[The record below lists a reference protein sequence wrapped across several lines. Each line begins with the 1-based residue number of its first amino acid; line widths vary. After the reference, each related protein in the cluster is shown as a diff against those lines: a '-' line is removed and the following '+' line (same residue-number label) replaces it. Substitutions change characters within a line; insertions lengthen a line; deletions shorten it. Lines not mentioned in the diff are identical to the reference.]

1 MKSSYELA
9 MERLKASDPNS
20 VTTLTEK
27 QKEKLAE
34 IDQRYKAKIAE
45 KEIFLQTQLQE
56 TLVSGRQEDAEQI
69 EQQLRNE
76 KARLKEEMEDAREK
90 VRRKSK

>member
-1 MKSSYELA
+1 MKSAYELA
-9 MERLKASDPNS
+9 LERLKASDPDS

-27 QKEKLAE
+27 QKKELAE
-34 IDQRYKAKIAE
+34 IDRRYKAKIAE
-45 KEIFLQTQLQE
+45 KEIFLKTQLQE
-56 TLVSGRQEDAEQI
+56 ALEAGRHEDAEQI

-76 KARLKEEMEDAREK
+76 KARLKEESEDAREK

>member
-1 MKSSYELA
+1 VHCA
-9 MERLKASDPNS
+9 A
-20 VTTLTEK
+20 
-27 QKEKLAE
+27 
-34 IDQRYKAKIAE
+34 
-45 KEIFLQTQLQE
+45 
-56 TLVSGRQEDAEQI
+56 GRPEDAEQI

>member
-1 MKSSYELA
+1 MKSAYELA
-9 MERLKASDPNS
+9 LERLKASDPDS
-20 VTTLTEK
+20 VTTLTED
-27 QKEKLAE
+27 QKKE
-34 IDQRYKAKIAE
+34 IADIDRRYKAKIAE
-45 KEIFLQTQLQE
+45 KEIFLKNQLQE
-56 TLVSGRQEDAEQI
+56 ALAAERPEDAEQI

>member
-1 MKSSYELA
+1 

-56 TLVSGRQEDAEQI
+56 ALAAGRQEDAEQI

>member
-1 MKSSYELA
+1 MKSAYELA
-9 MERLKASDPNS
+9 LERLKASDPDS

-27 QKEKLAE
+27 QKKEIAE
-34 IDQRYKAKIAE
+34 IDRRYKAKIAE
-45 KEIFLQTQLQE
+45 KEIFLKNQLQE
-56 TLVSGRQEDAEQI
+56 ALAAGRQEDAEQI

-90 VRRKSK
+90 VRRRSK

>member
-9 MERLKASDPNS
+9 LERLKASDPDA

-27 QKEKLAE
+27 QKKKIAE
-34 IDQRYKAKIAE
+34 IELRYKAKIAE
-45 KEIFLQTQLQE
+45 KEIFLQKQLQE
-56 TLVSGRQEDAEQI
+56 AHSANRPEDMEQI

-76 KARLKEEMEDAREK
+76 KARLQEEMEDAREK
-90 VRRKSK
+90 VRRTGK

>member
-56 TLVSGRQEDAEQI
+56 ALASGRQEDAEQI